1 MELLLILPVLL
12 FSVVL
17 HEVAHGWVA
26 LREGDATAYMLGR
39 LTLNPIPHIDIFG
52 SIIFPLLLWIS
63 HVGVLFG
70 WAKPVPVN
78 PRNYRNFKRGDIL
91 VSIAGITA
99 NLLLAMACTLLTVV
113 VIYLA
118 RALPALLPTF
128 GLLVQM
134 LRYGILINLVLAFFN
149 LIPIP
154 PLDGSHLFYYLL
166 PPRLGMQYREFGR
179 YGMFILLAVF
189 LFLPGLVNF
198 FLAPVTVFQ
207 GLAQAFIQALT

>member
-1 MELLLILPVLL
+1 M
-12 FSVVL
+12 
-17 HEVAHGWVA
+17 AGWRCV
-26 LREGDATAYMLGR
+26 RATDGVHAWGGE
-39 LTLNPIPHIDIFG
+39 PESAAPHRHRRHHRCSAADC
-52 SIIFPLLLWIS
+52 WYRAAC
-63 HVGVLFG
+63 LFG

-99 NLLLAMACTLLTVV
+99 NLLLAVACTLLTVV

-118 RALPALLPTF
+118 RLLPALLPTF

-154 PLDGSHLFYYLL
+154 PLDGSHLFYYPCCRRAWACSTASSAATACSCCSPYSSSCRGWSASSL
-166 PPRLGMQYREFGR
+166 RR
-179 YGMFILLAVF
+179 
-189 LFLPGLVNF
+189 
-198 FLAPVTVFQ
+198 
-207 GLAQAFIQALT
+207 